1 MNFMRKQGLFFFTL
15 IIAFYSIVFPI
26 YASPAQRTSK
36 VKDING
42 FWNEND
48 IRIVTTTIVQ
58 KIGESDKIREFS
70 KENGRKPF
78 VVVGRIKN
86 ESSER
91 IDTKLVA
98 KKLQDAIIESG
109 TIEFVADK
117 DERPIL
123 ENAENTGNTVIGAD
137 FILMGTVKSLVENG
151 KKEQQRVYFV
161 TIQLVDAQTH
171 KIIFSAD
178 EKIIKIFKT
187 SKKHY

>member
-58 KIGESDKIREFS
+58 KIGESGKIREFS

-78 VVVGRIKN
+78 VVIGRIKN

-117 DERPIL
+117 DERPLL
-123 ENAENTGNTVIGAD
+123 ENAENSVIGAD

>member
-123 ENAENTGNTVIGAD
+123 ENAENTENSVIGAD

-151 KKEQQRVYFV
+151 KKEQQRVR
-161 TIQLVDAQTH
+161 
-171 KIIFSAD
+171 
-178 EKIIKIFKT
+178 E
-187 SKKHY
+187 

>member
-1 MNFMRKQGLFFFTL
+1 MRKQGLFFFTL

-58 KIGESDKIREFS
+58 KIEESGKIREFS

-123 ENAENTGNTVIGAD
+123 ENAENTENTVIGAD
-137 FILMGTVKSLVENG
+137 FILTGTVKSLVENG

>member
-1 MNFMRKQGLFFFTL
+1 MRKQGLFFFTL

-58 KIGESDKIREFS
+58 KIGESGKIREFS

-117 DERPIL
+117 DERPL
-123 ENAENTGNTVIGAD
+123 LENTENAENSVIGAD
-137 FILMGTVKSLVENG
+137 FILTGTVKSLVENG